1 MTDHLG
7 GEPAT
12 EAGEAEE
19 PGADAEAGEGRRNF
33 LTGASALAVGALA
46 TLAPVGAALAAILDP
61 LRRGTGERDL
71 VLVTRLSAVPEDGT
85 PRKFTVTADRS
96 DAWATYTDAPV
107 GAVYLRRVGDD
118 VRALNVVCP
127 HAGCFVGMAPDGSRF
142 ACPCHRSSFDLDGV
156 VNDPSSPSPR
166 DMDALDVEIRNQ
178 DEVWVR
184 FQNFLPGREDK
195 TPV

>member
-1 MTDHLG
+1 MTDHVE

-19 PGADAEAGEGRRNF
+19 LAPDSEAGDGRRNF

-46 TLAPVGAALAAILDP
+46 TLAPIGAAVAAILDP
-61 LRRGTGERDL
+61 LRRGDGERDL

-85 PRKFTVTADRS
+85 PRKFTVTADLT
-96 DAWATYTDAPV
+96 DAWATYADAPV
-107 GAVYLRRVGDD
+107 GAVYLRRVGED

-127 HAGCFVGMAPDGSRF
+127 HAGCFVGMAPDASRF

-178 DEVWVR
+178 DEIWVR
-184 FQNFLPGREDK
+184 FQNFLPGRADK

>member
-1 MTDHLG
+1 MTDHVE
-7 GEPAT
+7 GEPASD
-12 EAGEAEE
+12 AGEAEGLA
-19 PGADAEAGEGRRNF
+19 PDSDAGEGRRNF

-46 TLAPVGAALAAILDP
+46 TLAPIGAAVAAILDP
-61 LRRGTGERDL
+61 LRRGDGETDL

-85 PRKFTVTADRS
+85 PRKFTVTSDLT
-96 DAWATYTDAPV
+96 DAWATYADAPV
-107 GAVYLRRVGDD
+107 GAVYLRRVGEG

-127 HAGCFVGMAPDGSRF
+127 HAGCFVGIAPDGSRF